1 MNTPES
7 SNSPESSKT
16 PANSPANTPA
26 AAPTAG
32 PRAAASPNR
41 ARRAGLLAVGAAV
54 VLGAVGYGAYWFFD
68 GRYYESTDDAYVD
81 GDVVQV
87 TSEVPG
93 TVLSLNVDDTQRV
106 HAGQPLLELDP
117 ADAKIAVA
125 NAEADLA
132 RAVRQVRGLF
142 AQSRELRAQIEQ
154 REQAER
160 TADEDLTRRGGLL
173 KDGAISAEELSH
185 ARDAVTTTR
194 ANVAAAQQQLDQTV
208 AQIDGTT
215 IADHPQVLAAA
226 AAVRNAELALHR
238 TELISP
244 VTGEIAK
251 RSVEVGQRVAA
262 GTPLLAVVP
271 LDDVWIDANFKEVQL
286 KRMRAGQ
293 PVTVSTDLYGHSV
306 TYHGHVVG
314 IAAGSGSAFAL
325 LPAQNASGNWIK
337 IVQRV
342 PVRILLDPAE
352 LEAHPLRVGLSTSVR
367 VDLHD
372 TSGPLMSTAVR
383 NVALPKERSAGD
395 DPAVTARIDA
405 IIAENAGPKANEPA
419 HLSRNARHGN
429 TRNRDEDA
437 SARELDQ
444 ARADATRADAT
455 RGDAPADAQS
465 DIEGGGDL
473 DVRRHGAGALAAE
486 SP

>member
-1 MNTPES
+1 MSTQAPSTSES
-7 SNSPESSKT
+7 QPPNSP
-16 PANSPANTPA
+16 
-26 AAPTAG
+26 
-32 PRAAASPNR
+32 
-41 ARRAGLLAVGAAV
+41 RRTRRLGLLALGTVV
-54 VLGAVGYGAYWFFD
+54 VLGALGYGAYWFVD
-68 GRYYESTDDAYVD
+68 ARYYESTDDAYVD

-93 TVLSLNVDDTQRV
+93 TVLSLKADDTQLV
-106 HAGQPLLELDP
+106 IAGQPLLELDP

-142 AQSRELRAQIEQ
+142 AQSKELRAQIDQ

-160 TADEDLTRRGGLL
+160 TADEDLRRRGGLIA
-173 KDGAISAEELSH
+173 DGAISAEELSH

-194 ANVAAAQQQLDQTV
+194 ANVAAAREQLGQTI

-238 TELISP
+238 TELTSP
-244 VTGEIAK
+244 VSGVIAK

-271 LDDVWIDANFKEVQL
+271 LEDVWVDANFKEVQL
-286 KRMRAGQ
+286 QRMRAGQ
-293 PVTVSTDLYGHSV
+293 PVSVRTDLYGGSV
-306 TYHGHVVG
+306 TYHGRVVG

-342 PVRILLDPAE
+342 PVRILLDPRE
-352 LEAHPLRVGLSTSVR
+352 LREHPLRVGLSTTVR

-372 TSGPLMSTAVR
+372 TSGPVITAAVR
-383 NVALPKERSAGD
+383 NAPLPTEPSAGD
-395 DPAVTARIDA
+395 DPAVDARIA
-405 IIAENAGPKANEPA
+405 QIIADNAGPKANEPA
-419 HLSRNARHGN
+419 HLSRTGHG
-429 TRNRDEDA
+429 
-437 SARELDQ
+437 
-444 ARADATRADAT
+444 ARADDA
-455 RGDAPADAQS
+455 AVVA
-465 DIEGGGDL
+465 
-473 DVRRHGAGALAAE
+473 AG
-486 SP
+486 P

>member
-1 MNTPES
+1 MNTQES
-7 SNSPESSKT
+7 KSTQESQATQESGSAQESAQESKT
-16 PANSPANTPA
+16 PGAGT
-26 AAPTAG
+26 AP
-32 PRAAASPNR
+32 SR
-41 ARRAGLLAVGAAV
+41 ARRGGLLG
-54 VLGAVGYGAYWFFD
+54 LGAVVAMGALGYGGYWFFD
-68 GRYYESTDDAYVD
+68 GRYFESTDDAYVD

-93 TVLSLNVDDTQRV
+93 TVVSLNVDDTQRV
-106 HAGQPLLELDP
+106 RAGQRLLELDP
-117 ADAKIAVA
+117 ADAQIAEA

-142 AQSRELRAQIEQ
+142 AQGKELRAQIDQ

-160 TADEDLTRRGGLL
+160 TADEDLKRRGGLL
-173 KDGAISAEELSH
+173 DDGAISAEELSH

-194 ANVAAAQQQLDQTV
+194 ANVAAAREALSQTI

-215 IADHPQVLAAA
+215 IASHPQVLAAA
-226 AAVRNAELALHR
+226 AAVRNGALALHR
-238 TELISP
+238 TELTAP
-244 VTGEIAK
+244 VSGVIAK

-271 LDDVWIDANFKEVQL
+271 LEDVWIDANFKEVQL

-293 PVTVSTDLYGHSV
+293 PVTVSTDLYGSGV
-306 TYHGHVVG
+306 TYHGRVVG

-342 PVRILLDPAE
+342 PVRILLDPQE

-372 TSGPLMSTAVR
+372 MSGPLITTAVR
-383 NVALPKERSAGD
+383 NVPLPRQASAAD
-395 DPAVTARIDA
+395 DPSVDSRIA
-405 IIAENAGPKANEPA
+405 SIIADNAGPKADEPA
-419 HLSRNARHGN
+419 RLSRK
-429 TRNRDEDA
+429 
-437 SARELDQ
+437 
-444 ARADATRADAT
+444 ARA
-455 RGDAPADAQS
+455 
-465 DIEGGGDL
+465 EGT
-473 DVRRHGAGALAAE
+473 AAVTAAIK
-486 SP
+486 

>member
-1 MNTPES
+1 MSNTQEPQKTQEPQNAQEPQKTSES
-7 SNSPESSKT
+7 QA
-16 PANSPANTPA
+16 ANSP
-26 AAPTAG
+26 
-32 PRAAASPNR
+32 RR
-41 ARRAGLLAVGAAV
+41 ARRVGLLGLGAAV
-54 VLGAVGYGAYWFFD
+54 VLGALGYGGYWFFD
-68 GRYYESTDDAYVD
+68 GRYYESTDDSYVD

-93 TVLSLNVDDTQRV
+93 TVLALNVDDTQRV
-106 HAGQPLLELDP
+106 RAGQTLLELDP

-142 AQSRELRAQIEQ
+142 AQSKELRAQIDQ

-160 TADEDLTRRGGLL
+160 TADEDLRRRGGLL
-173 KDGAISAEELSH
+173 TDGAISAEELSH
-185 ARDAVTTTR
+185 ARDAVTTSR
-194 ANVAAAQQQLDQTV
+194 ANVAAARQQLSQTV

-226 AAVRNAELALHR
+226 AAVRNADLALHR
-238 TELISP
+238 TQLTSP

-286 KRMRAGQ
+286 QRMRAGQ
-293 PVTVSTDLYGHSV
+293 PVSVRTDLYGRSV

-342 PVRILLDPAE
+342 PVRILLDPSE

-372 TSGPLMSTAVR
+372 TSGPILSTAVR
-383 NVALPKERSAGD
+383 NVPLPREASAGD
-395 DPAVTARIDA
+395 DPAVDARISA
-405 IIAENAGPKANEPA
+405 IIADNAGPKANEPA
-419 HLSRNARHGN
+419 RLSRDG
-429 TRNRDEDA
+429 
-437 SARELDQ
+437 SA
-444 ARADATRADAT
+444 
-455 RGDAPADAQS
+455 P
-465 DIEGGGDL
+465 GGGS
-473 DVRRHGAGALAAE
+473 ALVAA

>member
-1 MNTPES
+1 MSTQAPSTSES
-7 SNSPESSKT
+7 QPPNSP
-16 PANSPANTPA
+16 
-26 AAPTAG
+26 
-32 PRAAASPNR
+32 
-41 ARRAGLLAVGAAV
+41 RRTRRLGLLALGTVV
-54 VLGAVGYGAYWFFD
+54 VLGALGYGAYWFVD
-68 GRYYESTDDAYVD
+68 ARYYESTDDAYVD

-93 TVLSLNVDDTQRV
+93 TVLSLKADDTQLV
-106 HAGQPLLELDP
+106 IAGQPLLELDP

-142 AQSRELRAQIEQ
+142 AQSKELRAQIDQ

-160 TADEDLTRRGGLL
+160 TADEDLRRRGGLIA
-173 KDGAISAEELSH
+173 DGAISAEELSH

-194 ANVAAAQQQLDQTV
+194 ANVAAAREQLGQTI

-238 TELISP
+238 TELTSP
-244 VTGEIAK
+244 VSGVIAK

-271 LDDVWIDANFKEVQL
+271 LEDVWVDANFKEVQL
-286 KRMRAGQ
+286 QRMRAGQ
-293 PVTVSTDLYGHSV
+293 PVSVRTDLYGGSV
-306 TYHGHVVG
+306 TYHGRVVG

-342 PVRILLDPAE
+342 PVRILLDP
-352 LEAHPLRVGLSTSVR
+352 
-367 VDLHD
+367 
-372 TSGPLMSTAVR
+372 
-383 NVALPKERSAGD
+383 
-395 DPAVTARIDA
+395 
-405 IIAENAGPKANEPA
+405 
-419 HLSRNARHGN
+419 
-429 TRNRDEDA
+429 
-437 SARELDQ
+437 RELKSIRCASDSPPRCAWICTTPR
-444 ARADATRADAT
+444 AR
-455 RGDAPADAQS
+455 
-465 DIEGGGDL
+465 
-473 DVRRHGAGALAAE
+473 
-486 SP
+486 